1 MEEDKNFEQIAII
14 PITIGELTAPIQA
27 SIEESKLTDAVK
39 RIIMELMSDI
49 RRLDNGDFYIPP
61 ELLAWI
67 REYRALLK
75 DIYGFT
81 EGVRKE
87 VGFKKVDII
96 KEFILKGK
104 LDMNEDTKLSLIRSL
119 SKDLDKEEEEE

>member
-1 MEEDKNFEQIAII
+1 MEENKSLKGTAII
-14 PITIGELTAPIQA
+14 PIEIGELTAPIQA

-39 RIIMELMSDI
+39 KIIMELMSDI
-49 RRLDNGDFYIPP
+49 RRLPSGDFYIPP

-96 KEFILKGK
+96 KDFIIKGK
-104 LDMNEDTKLSLIRSL
+104 LDMSEDTKLSLIRSL
-119 SKDLDKEEEEE
+119 SKNLDEEEEE